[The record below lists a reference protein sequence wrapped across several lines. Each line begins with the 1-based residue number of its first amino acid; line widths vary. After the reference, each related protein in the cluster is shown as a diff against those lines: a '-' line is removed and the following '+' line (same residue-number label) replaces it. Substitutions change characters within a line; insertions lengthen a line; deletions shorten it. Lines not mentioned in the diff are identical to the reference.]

1 MIGLLIQPLISF
13 ITTLIVVSPT
23 IVAIGKEDEDWNV
36 NPPLNEYA
44 LAAGVNA
51 VSYTHLTLPT
61 N

>member
-1 MIGLLIQPLISF
+1 MILVVVIATKIELLIQPLISF

-36 NPPLNEYA
+36 NPP
-44 LAAGVNA
+44 